1 MGRLGGGGEGILLV
15 MGYSEHTAM
24 SSRVLQP
31 KARAQTAR
39 SARSRISMGSMVA
52 DCHLKEWEKPLLANG
67 PISSAG
73 FHLVL
78 GQHRAAALILS

>member
-1 MGRLGGGGEGILLV
+1 
-15 MGYSEHTAM
+15 
-24 SSRVLQP
+24 
-31 KARAQTAR
+31 
-39 SARSRISMGSMVA
+39 MGSMVA